1 MVMMVIDNNRQSD
14 GSSPLLSERRPDR
27 EESEQ
32 MALPLYVPFGYITFL
47 VGLLWLFSRH
57 YRSRALR
64 RKPPPPWFP
73 DPHTARDVYVSLL
86 SMDPPP
92 SQPVLVAALLARAM
106 TDVKRIISLK
116 ESKQALMNLL
126 QKGLVGDELWE
137 RLLMAEKELDVELS
151 EVAAEAE
158 EYSQGWG
165 SVIFSIASEALQAT
179 MCQEIYKDIPNQRA
193 LKAAEIAAGRPF
205 TPNPGELKILGS
217 KPAVPAGPAKPATA
231 PAPAP
236 SAPVSQA
243 KQAMLD
249 NIRAAQAKAKG
260 EGEKKAVA
268 TPPASVPPPPKPA
281 SAASSSSPALS
292 DDELHNSSLV
302 PSEPSSASKKK
313 KPKKKKKN

>member
-1 MVMMVIDNNRQSD
+1 
-14 GSSPLLSERRPDR
+14 
-27 EESEQ
+27 

-106 TDVKRIISLK
+106 TDVKRIVMLK
-116 ESKQALMNLL
+116 EAKQALMNLL

-158 EYSQGWG
+158 EYSPGWG

-179 MCQEIYKDIPNQRA
+179 MCQEIYKKIPTQRA
-193 LKAAEIAAGRPF
+193 HKAAEIAAGRPF
-205 TPNPGELKILGS
+205 APNPGELKILGS
-217 KPAVPAGPAKPATA
+217 TPAVPAEPSKPA

-260 EGEKKAVA
+260 EGEKKPLA
-268 TPPASVPPPPKPA
+268 TPPSSIPPPKPA
-281 SAASSSSPALS
+281 SAASSSSPAAS
-292 DDELHNSSLV
+292 DSELPNSSLLA
-302 PSEPSSASKKK
+302 SEPSSASKKK